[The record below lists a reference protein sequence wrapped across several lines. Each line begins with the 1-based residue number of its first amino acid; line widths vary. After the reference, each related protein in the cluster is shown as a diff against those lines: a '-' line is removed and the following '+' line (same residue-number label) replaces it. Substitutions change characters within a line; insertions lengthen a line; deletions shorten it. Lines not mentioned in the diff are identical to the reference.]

1 MRNYE
6 LIFIVQPDQD
16 ETAIAAITEKVQ
28 GWITE
33 AGGSVVK
40 VDNWGKKRMAY
51 AINKRRDGYY
61 VFIEATMLPTFCV
74 ELERNL
80 RMLESIMRF
89 SLIVQE

>member
-16 ETAIAAITEKVQ
+16 ETAIVAITEKVQ

-33 AGGSVVK
+33 AGGTVVK

-61 VFIEATMLPTFCV
+61 VFIEATMLPTFCA

-89 SLIVQE
+89 SLIVRE